1 MKKSI
6 VALVISLSA
15 LQAVAFATLKNDPV
29 YREARLSGAQAKIE
43 LCIADDD
50 GTPVPDA
57 KIKAYLGMNFRP
69 LGTWINGTTDTNG
82 VFVLEGKTCGDEIEV
97 FVAKDGYYGSHVIY
111 RYAKM
116 GEERDVK
123 DGKWQPYGAAE
134 KIGLRKI
141 KNPIRLVS
149 NVESMAYDFSITV
162 TNVAVGFDMM
172 KNDWVAPY
180 GAGDTSDFYL
190 EFRSDGLPPNASRFA
205 QLIMTYSEPFGAVY
219 EVPVATQSDFKGCYT
234 VDGDKF
240 GTRPFL
246 FENRMTESGRQIDR
260 LGENRLF
267 VVRSRC
273 KVDEHGRLVSAN
285 YATLD
290 YLSFSTSFKGPGGCR
305 LCYHF
310 NPTPNDS
317 NLEPKSPER
326 KSPYFP
332 PCTPSESK

>member
-1 MKKSI
+1 MKRYCAA
-6 VALVISLSA
+6 VLISLSA
-15 LQAVAFATLKNDPV
+15 LQVAALVTLKKDPV
-29 YREARLSGAQAKIE
+29 YRDARRNGAQTKIE
-43 LCIADDD
+43 LHIQDDD

-69 LGTWINGTTDTNG
+69 LGTWIDGTTDTNG

-123 DGKWQPYGAAE
+123 DGKWQPYGAVE

-162 TNVAVGFDMM
+162 TNVTIGFDMM
-172 KNDWVAPY
+172 KNDWVSPY
-180 GAGDTSDFYL
+180 GQGNAADFYL

-205 QLIMTYSEPFGAVY
+205 QLIMTYSKPLGAVY
-219 EVPVATQSDFKGCYT
+219 EVPVAAQSKFKGCYT
-234 VDGDKF
+234 VDREMFATK
-240 GTRPFL
+240 PLL
-246 FENRMTESGRQIDR
+246 FENKMTMNGRQKDR
-260 LGENRLF
+260 LGEDRVV

-290 YLSFSTSFKGPGGCR
+290 YLSFSTSFKGPGSCR
-305 LCYHF
+305 LLYHF
-310 NPTPNDS
+310 NPTPNDT
-317 NLEPKSPER
+317 NLEPKIDHAR
-326 KSPYFP
+326 
-332 PCTPSESK
+332 

>member
-1 MKKSI
+1 
-6 VALVISLSA
+6 
-15 LQAVAFATLKNDPV
+15 
-29 YREARLSGAQAKIE
+29 
-43 LCIADDD
+43 
-50 GTPVPDA
+50 
-57 KIKAYLGMNFRP
+57 
-69 LGTWINGTTDTNG
+69 
-82 VFVLEGKTCGDEIEV
+82 
-97 FVAKDGYYGSHVIY
+97 
-111 RYAKM
+111 
-116 GEERDVK
+116 
-123 DGKWQPYGAAE
+123 
-134 KIGLRKI
+134 
-141 KNPIRLVS
+141 
-149 NVESMAYDFSITV
+149 
-162 TNVAVGFDMM
+162 
-172 KNDWVAPY
+172 
-180 GAGDTSDFYL
+180 
-190 EFRSDGLPPNASRFA
+190 
-205 QLIMTYSEPFGAVY
+205 MTYSEPFGAVY
-219 EVPVATQSDFKGCYT
+219 EVPVATQSNFKGCYT

>member
-1 MKKSI
+1 
-6 VALVISLSA
+6 
-15 LQAVAFATLKNDPV
+15 
-29 YREARLSGAQAKIE
+29 
-43 LCIADDD
+43 
-50 GTPVPDA
+50 
-57 KIKAYLGMNFRP
+57 MNFRP
-69 LGTWINGTTDTNG
+69 LGTWIKGTTDTNG

-97 FVAKDGYYGSHVIY
+97 FVAKDGYYGSHVVY
-111 RYAKM
+111 CYAKM

-219 EVPVATQSDFKGCYT
+219 EVPVATQSNFKGCYT

-310 NPTPNDS
+310 NPTPNDM
-317 NLEPKSPER
+317 NLEAEETARRPQNFS
-326 KSPYFP
+326 F
-332 PCTPSESK
+332 

>member
-1 MKKSI
+1 MKHIVSI
-6 VALVISLSA
+6 AVVCVLGSHA
-15 LQAVAFATLKNDPV
+15 AVAKVSDAVFQALTK
-29 YREARLSGAQAKIE
+29 GAQTKIE
-43 LCIADDD
+43 LHIQDDD

-82 VFVLEGKTCGDEIEV
+82 VFVLDGKTCGDEIEV

-219 EVPVATQSDFKGCYT
+219 EVPVATQSNFKGCYT

>member
-1 MKKSI
+1 MKKYI
-6 VALVISLSA
+6 MAVLISLSA
-15 LQAVAFATLKNDPV
+15 LQVVALVTLKKDPV
-29 YREARLSGAQAKIE
+29 YRDARRNGAQTKIE
-43 LCIADDD
+43 LHIQDDG

-180 GAGDTSDFYL
+180 GAGDTPDFYL

-219 EVPVATQSDFKGCYT
+219 EVPVATQSNFKGCYT
-234 VDGDKF
+234 VNGDKF

-310 NPTPNDS
+310 NPTPNDM
-317 NLEPKSPER
+317 NLEAEETARRPQNFS
-326 KSPYFP
+326 F
-332 PCTPSESK
+332 

>member
-1 MKKSI
+1 MKHIVSI
-6 VALVISLSA
+6 AVVCVLGAHA
-15 LQAVAFATLKNDPV
+15 AVAKVSDAVFQALTK
-29 YREARLSGAQAKIE
+29 GAQTKIE
-43 LCIADDD
+43 LHIQDDD

-69 LGTWINGTTDTNG
+69 LGTWIKGTTDTNG

-97 FVAKDGYYGSHVIY
+97 FVAKDGYYGSHVVY
-111 RYAKM
+111 CYAKM

-219 EVPVATQSDFKGCYT
+219 EVPVATQSNFKGCYT

-310 NPTPNDS
+310 NPTPNDM
-317 NLEPKSPER
+317 NLEAEETARRPQNFS
-326 KSPYFP
+326 F
-332 PCTPSESK
+332 

>member
-1 MKKSI
+1 MKHIVSI
-6 VALVISLSA
+6 AVVCVLGSHA
-15 LQAVAFATLKNDPV
+15 AVAKVSDAVFQALTK
-29 YREARLSGAQAKIE
+29 GAQTKIE
-43 LCIADDD
+43 LHIQDDD

-82 VFVLEGKTCGDEIEV
+82 VFVLVGKTCGDEIEV
-97 FVAKDGYYGSHVIY
+97 FVAKDGYYGSHVVY
-111 RYAKM
+111 CYAKM

-190 EFRSDGLPPNASRFA
+190 ER
-205 QLIMTYSEPFGAVY
+205 
-219 EVPVATQSDFKGCYT
+219 
-234 VDGDKF
+234 
-240 GTRPFL
+240 
-246 FENRMTESGRQIDR
+246 
-260 LGENRLF
+260 
-267 VVRSRC
+267 
-273 KVDEHGRLVSAN
+273 
-285 YATLD
+285 
-290 YLSFSTSFKGPGGCR
+290 
-305 LCYHF
+305 
-310 NPTPNDS
+310 
-317 NLEPKSPER
+317 
-326 KSPYFP
+326 
-332 PCTPSESK
+332 